1 VGVPHEGWLDG
12 RAVVQIGGRVR
23 EVGRMMPHRSYRRVS
38 PEVRNAAVEQVIALT
53 GKLRSESEACRVVA
67 EQIGVHTNSVRNW
80 VRAAEGPSLERL
92 DATALRRKVAL
103 LQQQL
108 AAAAEMNRTLA
119 DTLNESRR
127 HR

>member
-1 VGVPHEGWLDG
+1 VPHEGWLDG
-12 RAVVQIGGRVR
+12 RAVVQIGGCVR

-53 GKLRSESEACRVVA
+53 GKLHSESEACRVVA

>member
-1 VGVPHEGWLDG
+1 
-12 RAVVQIGGRVR
+12 
-23 EVGRMMPHRSYRRVS
+23 MMPHRSYRRVS
-38 PEVRNAAVEQVIALT
+38 PEVRAAAVKQVVALT

-80 VRAAEGPSLERL
+80 VRAAEGPGL
-92 DATALRRKVAL
+92 DRMDAAALRRKVTL

-108 AAAAEMNRTLA
+108 AAAAEVNRALA

-127 HR
+127 HP